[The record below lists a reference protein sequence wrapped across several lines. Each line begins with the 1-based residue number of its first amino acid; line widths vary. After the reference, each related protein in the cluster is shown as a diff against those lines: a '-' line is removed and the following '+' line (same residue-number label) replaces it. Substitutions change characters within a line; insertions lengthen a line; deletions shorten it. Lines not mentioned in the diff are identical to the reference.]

1 MTFLGTL
8 LAERPYYSWPT
19 AIGWGIWCVLLVL
32 LLWLLLKWRQY
43 RPSWKGGAPL
53 ILLALLLSL
62 PLTTLFLGLRLSSGS
77 SLPIP
82 GVPAETGG
90 AAMLLFA
97 AVPWTLAGGVLGPV
111 GAAIVGAFAGLLR
124 GLWDTHNVFTPLI
137 FALLGVLF
145 SASVRQRYRTPIF
158 RLLRQPLISALSL
171 LPVYSVLYVVGAA
184 FTLPSGVPGALTAR
198 LDYALSTVGNATL
211 AMSGEL
217 LVAGMTAQV
226 LSMIRPAAWG
236 RELPLRPSPA
246 ERSMETRFVL
256 ATSSFVSLLLL
267 TLLIGDWLVAGNAAR
282 SMLRERL
289 ASTATMAAETVP
301 FFLETGQNLG
311 VQLASDPRLLTAQDP
326 ELSAVLGQR
335 MQSVP
340 YFNELIVVTLVPG
353 EEENSP
359 PEIRVLGGYPPE
371 AREAFVLSPEEK
383 SGVPLAFASVWNQIY
398 TLPPSGGGRAA
409 RVSFLVAI
417 LDDQEGGVVSRV
429 LIGRTD
435 LATNPI
441 TRPLISS
448 LDGMVSLGGEGILLD
463 EDGNI
468 LYHPQA
474 NLVMSHYSGAL
485 RTEAAFYDDTA
496 ADGTRQL
503 VYYQPV
509 VGRPWAV
516 VLTIPAQQAQQ
527 LALNIAAPLTAMIL
541 ILAVIALAS
550 LRVGLGVVTRSLQ
563 TLASEAMRIAQGK
576 LDRPLQVSG
585 VDEVGQLRR
594 AFEQMRVSLRA
605 RLEELNRL
613 LTVSLGVA
621 SSLEMQ
627 DAVRPVLEAVLAMG
641 ADSVRVVLSPSALP
655 ETLVEAP
662 SRFALGPAKDD
673 YAYLDD
679 QILALAEKQEK
690 VILPNMARARNLPLE
705 EELPKPA
712 SLLAVALRHENRY
725 YGVLWA
731 AFARARMFSDADVR
745 FVTTLAGH
753 AALAAANAY
762 LFQNVEVGRRQLE
775 AILASTPD
783 PILVTDAQNRIL
795 LINPAAEV
803 LGLAVGRDEGR
814 SIDQALQEPTLLG
827 LFNAPSQEK
836 QSAEVIL
843 PDGRTYLATAST
855 VVADGNPV
863 GRVCILRDVTHFKEL
878 DTLKSEFVATVSHDL
893 RSPLTLMRGYAT
905 MLEMVGELNEQ
916 QRGYVRK
923 IISGVENMSRLVNNL
938 LDLGRIE
945 IGVGLQLEEVPV
957 LDIVE
962 RVTGAL
968 KLQAEQKKI
977 RLDIELAKDLPSRVE
992 ADQALLHQAVFNLV
1006 ENAIKYTPSGGR
1018 VVLRLRRR
1026 DGALLFEI
1034 QDNGIGIA
1042 REDLPHLFEK
1052 FFRGRQREARA
1063 QHGTGLGLAI
1073 VRSIAERH
1081 GGRVWVE
1088 SELGKGST
1096 FYLQIPIVQSGESS
1110 SS

>member
-8 LAERPYYSWPT
+8 LIEQPYYSWPT
-19 AIGWGIWCVLLVL
+19 LTGWGIWCILLIL
-32 LLWLLLKWRQY
+32 LLWMLLQWRQY
-43 RPSWKGGAPL
+43 RPSWKGRAPL
-53 ILLALLLSL
+53 TLLGLLLSL
-62 PLTTLFLGLRLSSGS
+62 PLTTLFIGLRLSSGS
-77 SLPIP
+77 ALPIP
-82 GVPAETGG
+82 GIPAESGG
-90 AAMLLFA
+90 PTIMVFA
-97 AVPWTLAGGVLGPV
+97 AIPWTLAGGILGPV
-111 GAAIVGAFAGLLR
+111 GAAIVGIGAGLLR
-124 GLWDTHNVFTPLI
+124 GFWDTHNLFTPLT

-145 SASVRQRYRTPIF
+145 SASVRQRYRTPVF
-158 RLLRQPLISALSL
+158 RLLRQPLVSALSL
-171 LPVYSVLYVVGAA
+171 LPAYAVLYVVGTA
-184 FTLPSGVPGALTAR
+184 FTQPSGVPGALTAR
-198 LDYALSTVGNATL
+198 LDYALSTVGNATI
-211 AMSGEL
+211 AMGSEL
-217 LVAGMTAQV
+217 LIAGVVAQV
-226 LSMIRPAAWG
+226 LSLLSPAAWG
-236 RELPLRPSPA
+236 RILPLQPSPA
-246 ERSMETRFVL
+246 EQSMETRFVL
-256 ATSSFVSLLLL
+256 ATGSFVSLLLL
-267 TLLIGDWLVAGNAAR
+267 TLLVGDWLVAGKAAR
-282 SMLRERL
+282 SLLRERL
-289 ASTATMAAETVP
+289 ASTANMAAETVP

-311 VQLASDPRLLTAQDP
+311 AQLASDPRLLTATDP
-326 ELSAVLGQR
+326 ELSAILGQQMR
-335 MQSVP
+335 SVP
-340 YFNELIVVTLVPG
+340 YFNELFVVTQVASGG
-353 EEENSP
+353 ETST
-359 PEIRVLGGYPPE
+359 IDVLGGYPPE
-371 AREAFVLSPEEK
+371 AREAFTLSPEEK
-383 SGVPLAFASVWNQIY
+383 SGVSLAFAAVLNQIY
-398 TLPPSGGGRAA
+398 TLPPAEGGRAA
-409 RVSFLVAI
+409 RVSFLIGIV
-417 LDDQEGGVVSRV
+417 DEEGRVHRV

-441 TRPLISS
+441 TRPLVSS
-448 LDGMVSLGGEGILLD
+448 LDSMTGIGGAGVLLD
-463 EDGNI
+463 DEERI
-468 LYHPQA
+468 LYHPETALIMSRYNGTVDA
-474 NLVMSHYSGAL
+474 NAV
-485 RTEAAFYDDTA
+485 FYDDTA

-509 VGRPWAV
+509 IGRPWAV
-516 VLTIPAQQAQQ
+516 VLTLPAQQAQQ

-576 LDRPLQVSG
+576 LDHPLQVSG

-613 LTVSLGVA
+613 LAVSLGVA

-641 ADSVRVVLSPSALP
+641 ADAVRVVLSPSTLP
-655 ETLVEAP
+655 ETLVETP
-662 SRFALGPAKDD
+662 SRFALGPSQDT
-673 YAYLDD
+673 YAHLDD

-690 VILPNMARARNLPLE
+690 VILPNMARAHSLTIE
-705 EELPKPA
+705 EGLPKPA

-731 AFARARMFSDADVR
+731 AFNRERMFSEADVR
-745 FVTTLAGH
+745 FITTLAGH

-762 LFQNVEVGRRQLE
+762 LFRNVEVGRRQLE

-803 LGLAVGRDEGR
+803 LGLSVGRDEGQA
-814 SIDQALQEPTLLG
+814 IDQVVEEQALLN
-827 LFNAPSQEK
+827 LFSASSQEK
-836 QSAEVIL
+836 QSAEIIL
-843 PDGRTYLATAST
+843 PDGRTYLATASS
-855 VVADGNPV
+855 VLADGHPV

-878 DTLKSEFVATVSHDL
+878 DSMKSEFVATVSHDL

-945 IGVGLQLEEVPV
+945 IGVGLQLENVPV

-968 KLQAEQKKI
+968 KLQAEQKEI
-977 RLDIELAKDLPSRVE
+977 RLDIELARDLPARVE

-1018 VVLRLRRR
+1018 VVLRLHRQEEF
-1026 DGALLFEI
+1026 LVFEV

-1042 REDLPHLFEK
+1042 PEDLPHLFEK
-1052 FFRGRQREARA
+1052 FFRGRQREART

-1088 SELGKGST
+1088 SKLGEGST
-1096 FYLQIPIVQSGESS
+1096 FYLQIPITQPKPSTR
-1110 SS
+1110 